1 MITNWLILI
10 ITLHWGFATG
20 AKIAARTE
28 ITIGQFLMGMLFL
41 RYTLYSYGL

>member
-1 MITNWLILI
+1 MITSWLILI

-20 AKIAARTE
+20 ATIAARTE

>member
-1 MITNWLILI
+1 MITSWLILI

-20 AKIAARTE
+20 ATIAARTE
-28 ITIGQFLMGMLFL
+28 ITIGQFLMGIVFL